1 MAPPQELRRE
11 AMWSALA
18 QVLGGAQ
25 CWEVKVLAEG
35 RDKARSGYEKP
46 YTEAWEVSPGPL
58 LASAGGLAARLW
70 GVGFEVQIR
79 RNPKCR
85 VQPRAR
91 GAVDEIW

>member
-46 YTEAWEVSPGPL
+46 YTEAWEVSLSQHYHGQK
-58 LASAGGLAARLW
+58 
-70 GVGFEVQIR
+70 V
-79 RNPKCR
+79 
-85 VQPRAR
+85 PR
-91 GAVDEIW
+91 